1 MSRLGK
7 GERKSPK
14 LGVSMVFIALF
25 ALDLDLSRAGRG
37 PPGWERRRRDR
48 APPGGAERGTQA
60 APGEGGPRTKGR
72 SRPKAEPERSTRPE
86 RPGRCL
92 PGPRREQRA
101 KAGRGAE
108 ALRPGPQERATARRP
123 GGGTPAQSGRAR
135 AGRDG
140 PPVAGPKR
148 PGGRRPTP
156 KGRTES
162 RATHLSARS
171 GAQLLCAERRRTAD
185 TSGGRR
191 PPRANAAQC
200 RLRHWVCPF
209 ALPT

>member
-60 APGEGGPRTKGR
+60 APADRGAAP
-72 SRPKAEPERSTRPE
+72 
-86 RPGRCL
+86 
-92 PGPRREQRA
+92 PRRAGARA
-101 KAGRGAE
+101 
-108 ALRPGPQERATARRP
+108 PDATARQWR
-123 GGGTPAQSGRAR
+123 AQSGRAAEGRPRRGAQNR
-135 AGRDG
+135 AQ
-140 PPVAGPKR
+140 PM
-148 PGGRRPTP
+148 
-156 KGRTES
+156 
-162 RATHLSARS
+162 SARS

>member
-37 PPGWERRRRDR
+37 PPRWERRRRDR

-60 APGEGGPRTKGR
+60 
-72 SRPKAEPERSTRPE
+72 
-86 RPGRCL
+86 
-92 PGPRREQRA
+92 
-101 KAGRGAE
+101 
-108 ALRPGPQERATARRP
+108 ARRP

-140 PPVAGPKR
+140 PPGAGPKR

-185 TSGGRR
+185 ASGGRS